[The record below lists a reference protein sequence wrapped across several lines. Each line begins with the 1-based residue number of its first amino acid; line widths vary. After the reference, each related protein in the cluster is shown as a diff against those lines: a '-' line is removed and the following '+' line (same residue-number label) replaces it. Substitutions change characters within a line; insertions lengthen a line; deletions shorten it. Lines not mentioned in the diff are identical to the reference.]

1 MARHERKDYYSTL
14 GVQRDSSPE
23 EIKRAYR
30 ALAFQYHPDRN
41 PEAREWAEE
50 KFKSITEAYGVL
62 MDAGKRQAY
71 DRMKRHGS
79 SRRDGQESGFGYSSQ
94 DIFRDLFGNE
104 FASRVFQD
112 LERDFTKHGMRFD
125 RAFFENIFSG
135 GRGIFFGG
143 VFFFGP
149 MGRPQTR
156 QRGAR
161 GRNRVD
167 MNKVMFEALKQT
179 RARPEPFLARVGRT
193 LGRLAE
199 KALPKGREQPKADP
213 DLHYALSISPD
224 EAAAGTEISISL
236 SRGRDQE
243 KLLVKIPAGTVS
255 GTTLRLK
262 GKGRVVRGREPSP
275 GHLYIRVHVSAAS
288 GGADMEGQGAKF

>member
-1 MARHERKDYYSTL
+1 MARHESKDYYTIL

-41 PEAREWAEE
+41 PEARQWAEE

-71 DRMKRHGS
+71 DRMERQGS
-79 SRRDGQESGFGYSSQ
+79 GWTGGQESGFGFSTQ

-112 LERDFTKHGMRFD
+112 LERDFTRHGMRFD

-135 GRGIFFGG
+135 GRGIFLGG

-149 MGRPQTR
+149 MGRPQAR
-156 QRGAR
+156 QRCAWGQKRA
-161 GRNRVD
+161 NL
-167 MNKVMFEALKQT
+167 NKEMFEALKQT
-179 RARPEPFLARVGRT
+179 RARQEPLLVRVGRT

-199 KALPKGREQPKADP
+199 KALPKGREQPKEDS
-213 DLHYALSISPD
+213 DLHYALSISPE

-236 SRGRDQE
+236 SRGRGQE
-243 KLLVKIPAGTVS
+243 KLLVKVPAGTVS

-262 GKGRVVRGREPSP
+262 GKGRVVKAREPSP
-275 GHLYIRVHVSAAS
+275 GHLYIRVHVSPAS
-288 GGADMEGQGAKF
+288 GFADMEGHGAKF